1 MQQHTFRF
9 NDHKTLFI
17 AVGVL
22 LVVSVMVVSEL
33 LVKGILRDVYACLAA
48 LLVVSTFGLLLRP
61 RAVLAVLLIYLASPA
76 PTILTQLTSALISV
90 ILILNCF
97 VATALAGPGIRISF
111 RSLRLPVLLAG
122 GMLGVVAYG
131 ILQGNSLRYVLG
143 DFYQIAEFAAVF
155 ALTRIHARS
164 EESWRFLVHVLVG
177 SILIT
182 SILQLSDAA
191 LGADYLPKLEEFGVK
206 FLRTINLSAPIAF
219 GAIAALFPAAKAKA
233 KGKLLLAAF
242 SILTVNLVMGFTRGL
257 WLATLVSLLF
267 LLFLQPSS
275 DRRKTLKF
283 VFAGTAMLAA
293 AFAVTSLLSANVL
306 RTIEGRISFSFTQYQ
321 NASGDEETLSARRFI
336 EYFLIGKQVLEHPV
350 LGKGLGAT
358 YEIAG
363 AAILGGPQGQQ
374 VDYHFIHNVYLL
386 IAFRLGIP
394 ALLVFCFLLWKYFRI
409 AIRNYRSSRLPREDL
424 ALMAGLIA
432 AVFGEI
438 ALNITSPAFFNHPTG
453 GILACVM
460 ALTVA
465 VPKGTSNSESICFSA
480 EN

>member
-155 ALTRIHARS
+155 ALTRIHAPS
-164 EESWRFLVHVLVG
+164 EE
-177 SILIT
+177 
-182 SILQLSDAA
+182 
-191 LGADYLPKLEEFGVK
+191 
-206 FLRTINLSAPIAF
+206 
-219 GAIAALFPAAKAKA
+219 
-233 KGKLLLAAF
+233 
-242 SILTVNLVMGFTRGL
+242 
-257 WLATLVSLLF
+257 
-267 LLFLQPSS
+267 
-275 DRRKTLKF
+275 
-283 VFAGTAMLAA
+283 
-293 AFAVTSLLSANVL
+293 
-306 RTIEGRISFSFTQYQ
+306 
-321 NASGDEETLSARRFI
+321 
-336 EYFLIGKQVLEHPV
+336 
-350 LGKGLGAT
+350 
-358 YEIAG
+358 
-363 AAILGGPQGQQ
+363 
-374 VDYHFIHNVYLL
+374 
-386 IAFRLGIP
+386 
-394 ALLVFCFLLWKYFRI
+394 
-409 AIRNYRSSRLPREDL
+409 
-424 ALMAGLIA
+424 
-432 AVFGEI
+432 
-438 ALNITSPAFFNHPTG
+438 
-453 GILACVM
+453 
-460 ALTVA
+460 
-465 VPKGTSNSESICFSA
+465 
-480 EN
+480 